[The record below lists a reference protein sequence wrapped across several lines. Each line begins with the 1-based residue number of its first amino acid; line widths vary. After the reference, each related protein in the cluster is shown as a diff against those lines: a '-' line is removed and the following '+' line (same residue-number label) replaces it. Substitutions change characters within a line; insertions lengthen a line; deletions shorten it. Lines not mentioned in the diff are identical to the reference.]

1 MMKKTVV
8 KKQKPV
14 RIVRPRGFELM
25 KPDRRPKTR
34 MYDGSR

>member
-1 MMKKTVV
+1 MIKKVV

-25 KPDRRPKTR
+25 KPNKRPKTR
-34 MYDGSR
+34 IS

>member
-1 MMKKTVV
+1 MKKTVV

-25 KPDRRPKTR
+25 KPNKRPKTR
-34 MYDGSR
+34 IS